1 MPILTICFDL
11 MILETITNE
20 KKGSIKLRQKTTLF
34 SYRLSKLIDS

>member
-20 KKGSIKLRQKTTLF
+20 KKRINKIEAKNYIIF
-34 SYRLSKLIDS
+34 I